1 MELTFGEM
9 TEKVQ
14 FGFPFSMMEPMLRQ
28 RLQAQPRAAAAN
40 LKKMQWRTQYAGIG
54 VPVAAEW
61 RLHEMT
67 LGEVMQFKE
76 GQVLELSRD
85 LISDTRIRLSNTEEF
100 LGTAGVR
107 NGQIAV
113 HLTKRIVK
121 D

>member
-1 MELTFGEM
+1 
-9 TEKVQ
+9 
-14 FGFPFSMMEPMLRQ
+14 
-28 RLQAQPRAAAAN
+28 
-40 LKKMQWRTQYAGIG
+40 
-54 VPVAAEW
+54 
-61 RLHEMT
+61 MT
-67 LGEVMQFKE
+67 LGEVMRFKE

-121 D
+121 AINPVLTAGVSDPGTWTKCL